1 MKSNNKFNKE
11 TDFNTEFKTDP
22 MKISY
27 KGKITK
33 DSYAFSSSCLSR
45 LDNTFTVF
53 KSNFDNIIYLIYAN
67 ENKSIISYNLIER
80 KKINELA
87 NAHNNNI
94 TNFRYYLDKE
104 KKRDLLISISSDD
117 RNLKLWNIN
126 NLECLIY
133 ILDAF

>member
-1 MKSNNKFNKE
+1 
-11 TDFNTEFKTDP
+11 

-94 TNFRYYLDKE
+94 TNFRYYQQL
-104 KKRDLLISISSDD
+104 KK
-117 RNLKLWNIN
+117 K
-126 NLECLIY
+126 
-133 ILDAF
+133 